1 MFIVHDLSALLP
13 HTADTFLKCISAQ
26 APCFCWETPDL
37 HLIAFE
43 PMELLRVHQGE
54 VLHYQL
60 KTPAGERLNTP
71 ELLQRS
77 NDIFGYLQTQL
88 NAHPLPYREDL
99 PSFYGGYAGF
109 YGYDMVQYDEPVGF
123 ASPDTDT
130 PDACFYCFDQVLVLG
145 PQQLRLFVHDVSA
158 SQNNNDPQRV
168 TALEARAQKIEQS
181 LRLLLEPTA
190 QSTATTEP
198 PIVST
203 ATRGNLGRELK
214 SGLGKARFCEKVGV
228 LQAAIQRGDIFQ
240 AVLSEHFATTTAH
253 APQAIYNRLRQLNPS
268 PYHFYLHTPDI
279 GLMGASP
286 EMLVRRTP
294 QQITSHPI
302 AGTRLRGQTPAQDLS
317 LAQEMQQCEKEQAE
331 HLMLVDLARN
341 DLGRVSEAGSVSVS
355 RFQDVAYFSHVMHLV
370 SEVQGRP
377 RPEIS
382 ALDTLRACFPAGTL
396 SGAPKVRAMQY
407 LGQQEPRRRKW
418 YGGAVFC
425 LGFDQQLDACIAI
438 RSLRFDPLAARPDQT
453 SPPATYRIE
462 WQAGAGIVADS
473 QPAFEYAEVCH
484 KAQIMQ
490 AVLA

>member
-13 HTADTFLKCISAQ
+13 HTADTFLAGLSAQ

-37 HLIAFE
+37 HLIAFD
-43 PMELLRVHQGE
+43 PLELLRVHQGE

-60 KTPAGERLNTP
+60 KTPAGEPLKAP

-77 NDIFGYLQTQL
+77 HDIFGYLQSQL
-88 NAHPLPYREDL
+88 QAHPLPYREDL

-109 YGYDMVQYDEPVGF
+109 YGYDMVQYDEPVHF

-130 PDACFYCFDQVLVLG
+130 PDACFYRFDQVLVFS
-145 PQQLRLFVHDVSA
+145 PQQLRLFVHDVSG
-158 SQNNNDPQRV
+158 SQDNSDPQRLKQ
-168 TALEARAQKIEQS
+168 LEARAQKLAQS
-181 LRLLLEPTA
+181 LRLLLEQTA
-190 QSTATTEP
+190 QSIASPETSV
-198 PIVST
+198 VST
-203 ATRGNLGRELK
+203 ATHVNLSTALE
-214 SGLGKARFCEKVGV
+214 SSLGKTRFCEEVGI
-228 LQAAIQRGDIFQ
+228 LQAAIQCGDIFQ

-253 APQAIYNRLRQLNPS
+253 PPLALYKRLRQLNPS

-286 EMLVRRTP
+286 EMLVRRSP
-294 QQITSHPI
+294 QQVTSHPI
-302 AGTRLRGQTPAQDLS
+302 AGTRPRGQTPEADLR
-317 LAQEMQQCEKEQAE
+317 LAQEMRACEKEQAE

-355 RFQDVAYFSHVMHLV
+355 RFQEVAYFSHVMHLV

-377 RPEIS
+377 RPEMS

-418 YGGAVFC
+418 YGGAIFC

-438 RSLRFDPLAARPDQT
+438 RSLRFDPLALSRPGE
-453 SPPATYRIE
+453 SKPAYRIE

-473 QPAFEYAEVCH
+473 QPDFEYAEVCH